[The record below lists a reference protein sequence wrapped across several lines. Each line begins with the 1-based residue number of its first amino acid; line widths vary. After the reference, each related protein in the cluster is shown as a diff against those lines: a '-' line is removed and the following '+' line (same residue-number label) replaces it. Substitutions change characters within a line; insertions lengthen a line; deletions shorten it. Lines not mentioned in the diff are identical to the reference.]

1 MKNENNEPD
10 EITIQP
16 DDGSNTEPAPKSTQK
31 VARSRNKTWQAND
44 ALLRDAYINLLV
56 ANKKSPTIRMLANET
71 NLNFKT
77 IVKHLKS
84 IDFETDIKPK
94 HRLMSDAVVSALGMQ
109 AMKGKAPEAKLF
121 LQVIE
126 NYRERSEVTGAD
138 GEAINNI
145 TVRIIKPE
153 NGS

>member
-1 MKNENNEPD
+1 MKEENNEPE
-10 EITIQP
+10 EITVEP
-16 DDGSNTEPAPKSTQK
+16 DNGSNTEPEVKSSKK
-31 VARSRNKTWQAND
+31 VATRSRNKTWQAND

-71 NLNFKT
+71 DLNYST

-84 IDFETDIKPK
+84 LDFNIDIKPK
-94 HRLMSDAVVSALGMQ
+94 HKLMTDAVVSALGMQ

-126 NYRERSEVTGAD
+126 DYRERSEVTGAD
-138 GEAINNI
+138 GKDII
-145 TVRIIKPE
+145 TGVTVTIKK
-153 NGS
+153 